1 MHNER
6 MRAADGAALLLIALA
21 LVADW
26 ASWWLA

>member
-1 MHNER
+1 
-6 MRAADGAALLLIALA
+6 MRTRRAVDGAALLLIALA